1 MQDKKVTILLAL
13 LVVAWTVLGGV
24 LGERLLAPEEP
35 TQASTTAQ
43 ADDASGQD
51 SAKTPMLAD
60 YDATVYTDSG
70 ESLRLSDITEG
81 KPLVVNFWATWC
93 PYCVE
98 ELPDFQKIYAEYG
111 ERVSFAFVDVADGQR
126 ERAEDAAAWL
136 VAQGYDDLPAY
147 YDTSL
152 EAVSA
157 FGVTSYP
164 TTVVVSGEGEIL
176 TVSPGKID
184 PALLRQALDS
194 LVG

>member
-1 MQDKKVTILLAL
+1 MESNKRGTLVAAAL
-13 LVVAWTVLGGV
+13 LVAVLVCGG
-24 LGERLLAPEEP
+24 LGYRMLAARVEPEPAPIEQAEATDDAGEAPLLA
-35 TQASTTAQ
+35 
-43 ADDASGQD
+43 DH
-51 SAKTPMLAD
+51 
-60 YDATVYTDSG
+60 DATVYTVDG
-70 ESLRLSDITEG
+70 EAVTLTRIADG
-81 KPLVVNFWATWC
+81 RPLVINFWATWC